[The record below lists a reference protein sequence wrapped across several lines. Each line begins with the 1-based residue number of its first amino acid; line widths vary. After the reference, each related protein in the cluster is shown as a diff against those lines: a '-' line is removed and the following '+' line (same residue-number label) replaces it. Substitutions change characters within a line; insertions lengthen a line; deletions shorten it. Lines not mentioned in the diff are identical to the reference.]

1 MTKTILHCTMLA
13 ALLMASTG
21 SARSA
26 EDTRWQAAPGDA
38 YQAQLTIK
46 EAILR
51 AFARNPNISM
61 AAAQISVGKANL
73 SEAESAW
80 FPQVSLQG
88 NTGRSH
94 RTDSSGSLN
103 SNASAGINL
112 RQLLWDFGKTSGS
125 IDEQHNLS
133 DAYRYQLYDSL
144 NQVGMQ
150 TLQTYLQVKR
160 FQALEE
166 SAKKNTNSLNKV
178 LEMAKLRAKAGL
190 NSQSDVLQAQTRIAG
205 MNATLVQ
212 YTAQRISAQAA
223 LSVLTGVTADTLPD
237 LPVDLLKQKITLKTL
252 PYEQSYAVRSARAKQ
267 LAADDRIRQ
276 AQAQHWPTLSVQAG
290 RTRYQSSSNSSN
302 YWDDQVQLVVDAPLY
317 QGGAVSARVDAAE
330 GDRANARAQVEA
342 SKLDINQKAATA
354 WADLA
359 GSQQRQQ
366 AGEMQYASAERARL
380 VYQDEY
386 QLSKRS
392 LNDLLSIEQ
401 DVFQAD
407 TSAITAR
414 YDGWDAAVRYA
425 AAADNLLDMLGIERS
440 RTVGDTLPSL

>member
-166 SAKKNTNSLNKV
+166 SAKKKYQL
-178 LEMAKLRAKAGL
+178 A
-190 NSQSDVLQAQTRIAG
+190 
-205 MNATLVQ
+205 
-212 YTAQRISAQAA
+212 
-223 LSVLTGVTADTLPD
+223 
-237 LPVDLLKQKITLKTL
+237 
-252 PYEQSYAVRSARAKQ
+252 EQS
-267 LAADDRIRQ
+267 
-276 AQAQHWPTLSVQAG
+276 AG
-290 RTRYQSSSNSSN
+290 
-302 YWDDQVQLVVDAPLY
+302 
-317 QGGAVSARVDAAE
+317 
-330 GDRANARAQVEA
+330 
-342 SKLDINQKAATA
+342 
-354 WADLA
+354 
-359 GSQQRQQ
+359 
-366 AGEMQYASAERARL
+366 
-380 VYQDEY
+380 
-386 QLSKRS
+386 
-392 LNDLLSIEQ
+392 
-401 DVFQAD
+401 
-407 TSAITAR
+407 
-414 YDGWDAAVRYA
+414 DG
-425 AAADNLLDMLGIERS
+425 
-440 RTVGDTLPSL
+440 